1 MSPPTFTLSLVVAA
15 VAVTL
20 LCFWS
25 GRAHAQGRYQARYD
39 RAEAARDYAGAAA
52 VLREAI
58 ADPATAPVD
67 VPLYRGALARALLS
81 GGRFDEAHRE
91 ALECIDLAPCAEVLR
106 VLDARGL
113 LRPTVASA
121 PPFERAPTPATPP
134 PATASPRTTPPV
146 VRVILTPHGRSWAP
160 RPGPVVLWSVGAA
173 SLVTAAVLA
182 TQRADALAACNVEGD
197 RARCPN
203 TTALDRAREAPG
215 LTMGANVALGVGLA
229 AIVAGTGWWMAD
241 GATVAPSV
249 TADGATVSIAGRW

>member
-1 MSPPTFTLSLVVAA
+1 MSPRTFTLSLVA
-15 VAVTL
+15 VAVTIICL
-20 LCFWS
+20 WAGC
-25 GRAHAQGRYQARYD
+25 AHAQGRYQARYD
-39 RAEAARDYAGAAA
+39 RAFAVRDYTGAAT

-58 ADPATAPVD
+58 ADPTTSTAD
-67 VPLYRGALARALLS
+67 VPRYRAALARALLS

-91 ALECIDLAPCAEVLR
+91 AYECIELAPCAEVLR
-106 VLDARGL
+106 ELDARRL
-113 LRPTVASA
+113 LTPSPPA
-121 PPFERAPTPATPP
+121 PPAPPVERVPAQAPTPRRL
-134 PATASPRTTPPV
+134 SPPV

-160 RPGPVVLWSVGAA
+160 RTGPVVLWSIGAA

-203 TTALDRAREAPG
+203 ATALDRAREAPG

-229 AIVAGTGWWMAD
+229 AVVAGTGWWLAD
-241 GATVAPSV
+241 GATVASSV